1 MHGYGY
7 VEGKCG
13 VMIPLTAGLTEETM
27 AAALRDWEVIT
38 GGLDLNHQ
46 AVGHPAVAT
55 LLLMQ
60 DACKSKGCMF

>member
-38 GGLDLNHQ
+38 GGLDLNH
-46 AVGHPAVAT
+46 
-55 LLLMQ
+55 LLR
-60 DACKSKGCMF
+60 